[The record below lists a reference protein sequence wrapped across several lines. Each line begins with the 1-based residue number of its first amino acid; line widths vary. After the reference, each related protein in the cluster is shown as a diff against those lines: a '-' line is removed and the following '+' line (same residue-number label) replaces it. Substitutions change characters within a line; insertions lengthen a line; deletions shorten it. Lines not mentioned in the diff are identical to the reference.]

1 MDDKNLFSQLDEP
14 VPLTREEDLTDEDKK
29 LVKELES
36 VEIKRAPSVENLN
49 AYKNKLLADKARLS
63 KRRAKAKRAKASR
76 KRNRR

>member
-36 VEIKRAPSVENLN
+36 VEIKRAPSVEKLN